1 MLNSPITMLL
11 FLIVMTTLTWGGLW
25 RQLRWL
31 HYDPNDNLTRP
42 ERTILQRQI
51 IAMAAYF
58 PIHLIAVVL
67 PIADPL
73 RGGSSLIASLLL
85 VYLGLSAIRHRCLVS
100 FNRQTRKDNPAI
112 REKNAVAAGSIMLF
126 LSVII
131 SGIGFYLLA

>member
-1 MLNSPITMLL
+1 MSI
-11 FLIVMTTLTWGGLW
+11 FLIVITALTWNGLW

-31 HYDPNDNLTRP
+31 DYDPSDSAEITRP

-58 PIHLIAVVL
+58 PIHLTAVIM
-67 PIADPL
+67 PFADPI

-100 FNRQTRKDNPAI
+100 FNRQTRQDRIAI
-112 REKNAVAAGSIMLF
+112 REKSAVAAGGIMLF
-126 LSVII
+126 LSIII